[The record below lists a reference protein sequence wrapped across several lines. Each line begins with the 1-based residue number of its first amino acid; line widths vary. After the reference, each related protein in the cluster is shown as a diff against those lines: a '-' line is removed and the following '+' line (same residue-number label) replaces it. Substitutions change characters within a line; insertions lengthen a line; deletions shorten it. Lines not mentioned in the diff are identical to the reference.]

1 MTKSLD
7 EALGEFQVSPNAETA
22 LAFGY
27 AINEAAEAKDPRSMQ
42 CIIEYG
48 TRMKALMD
56 KPAIQGLSRDA
67 LRRLLKSHSVLGPLT
82 AAYAEDTTKANA
94 EALVR
99 AVAVHTEVGF
109 KAFSAVMNVA
119 KHTMTEP
126 EIEAQVDAALA
137 SYKVEDVIADA
148 QREAAS
154 DVDNRA

>member
-27 AINEAAEAKDPRSMQ
+27 AINEAADAKDPRSMQ
-42 CIIEYG
+42 LVAEYG
-48 TRMKALMD
+48 PSMKELLD

-67 LRRLLKSHSVLGPLT
+67 LRRLLKSHPVLGPLMT
-82 AAYAEDTTKANA
+82 AYAADVTKANA

-109 KAFSAVMNVA
+109 KAFSAVMSAA
-119 KHTMTEP
+119 KHTLTEP

-137 SYKVEDVIADA
+137 SYTVEDVIA
-148 QREAAS
+148 EAAS